1 MPRKTKQSYAAF
13 VSTDSGSSYDR
24 IYLLQSM
31 SLDSTSETQEIS
43 DLGLSDADY
52 AYPEVTK
59 KSGSLTLNGI
69 LAQDLA
75 ADNTGYFDFL
85 GWQDGGTELT
95 IKIVRTKQTGTGVD
109 AVVTPIA
116 AADLA
121 AGTTEKYV
129 SFDCIVTGVT
139 QSANVGE
146 YVTFDATLQTRGQI
160 TVSTLTAT
168 TTTA

>member
-1 MPRKTKQSYAAF
+1 MPRKTKQAFAAF
-13 VSTDSGSSYDR
+13 VSIDSGSSYDR

-31 SLDSTSETQEIS
+31 SMDGSAETQEIS

-52 AYPEVTK
+52 AFPEVTK
-59 KSGSLTLNGI
+59 KSGTMTLNSI

-75 ADNTGYFDFL
+75 ADNVGFFDWF
-85 GWQDGGTELT
+85 GWWKGGTELT
-95 IKIVRTKQTGTGVD
+95 IQIIRTKQTGTGVD
-109 AVVTPIA
+109 AVVVPIT

-121 AGTTEKYV
+121 AGTTEKYL
-129 SFDCIVTGVT
+129 SFDGIVTNVT
-139 QSANVGE
+139 QGTNVGE
-146 YVTFDATLQTRGQI
+146 YATYDVTLATRGEP